1 MRARRKSGMGTADD
15 FRRIA
20 LGLPEAYEDMHRRR
34 AAFRVEARIFGL
46 LGEAGPSSLFDGL
59 ESGQVAVV
67 KLEREHQL
75 NLAAAYPDAV
85 RPTDNYGHHGW
96 TYVALDRI
104 EVADL
109 ETVVYFAWANVA
121 PKRLQRRLQTP
132 KS

>member
-1 MRARRKSGMGTADD
+1 MSTPDD

-20 LGLPEAYEDMHRRR
+20 LGLPKAYEDTHRRR

-46 LGEAGPSSLFDGL
+46 LGADGPSSLFDGL
-59 ESGQVAVV
+59 ESRQVAVV

-85 RPTDNYGHHGW
+85 RPAETYGHHGW
-96 TYVALDRI
+96 TYVTLDRI
-104 EVADL
+104 EAADL

-121 PKRLQRRLQTP
+121 PKRVRDLLGVGQ
-132 KS
+132 S